1 VSASEDPLFRF
12 LLPMLPLTKIPGPNY
27 YCFVLNFVLDML
39 FFEIWMIAVYL
50 CMFVGFIFGHF
61 LFVCV
66 HAFGLWL
73 NLCLV
78 RLLIASCCACMMIL

>member
-1 VSASEDPLFRF
+1 
-12 LLPMLPLTKIPGPNY
+12 MLPLTKIPGPNY

-61 LFVCV
+61 LFVYLCTCIWIV
-66 HAFGLWL
+66 AESVFGEVV
-73 NLCLV
+73 NC
-78 RLLIASCCACMMIL
+78 